1 MYMPPTSS
9 RVLPVPGLV
18 LGCYPEKE
26 AAAGVHPLWA
36 AAVCGFECLPPVA
49 ATRRRQL
56 AWQLRQVRAALDH
69 APAHD
74 SGDFRARLHEV
85 RSRMS
90 ALGLCSAAM
99 QQCMGL
105 VLAVIRHKT
114 GRTLRDPQIVAALVA
129 IRGELAELPTGEGKT
144 LALALAAATAALAG
158 VPVHAIT
165 TNDYL
170 ARRDADELRPV
181 YEALGLRV
189 AAVEA
194 TTDRP
199 GRERAYASDVVY
211 VPARELAFD
220 YLRDG
225 LPAPGG
231 AHARRLLPGLCMALI
246 DEADSVLLDEAL
258 TPLVLS
264 APMAGADR
272 HAPHRAAL
280 RLAAQM
286 REGEDFLPGPRGE
299 PRRLTP
305 AGREKAAQCALA
317 GSDGLWRLARYRDE
331 LVELALH
338 ALHVLQR
345 DTHYIV
351 HAGRVRLIDANT
363 GRIAQGRVLSLG
375 LQQLVEIKEG
385 CDLSAGTETLRQTT
399 FQRLFGRYLHVG
411 GMSGTLF
418 EARVELRRCYGLRV
432 VRVAAAQASRLVP
445 LPPRVFI
452 SAQARWTAV
461 LEDVAARHARG
472 QPVLVG
478 TESVMQSER
487 LAAMLAQQG
496 LAHVVLNARHDEH
509 EAARVAVAGQR
520 GAITVSTNMAGRG
533 TDIAVSDEAAA
544 LGGLHVVSC
553 QCNGSARI
561 DRQLIGRCARH
572 GQPGSA
578 QTLLSLEEG
587 LLGRCVGVRWRR
599 LVSRAAGPDGALPRW
614 MGALAV
620 RIVRALEEHRGRLV
634 RRELEQAEQQQPFLV
649 RAEVH

>member
-1 MYMPPTSS
+1 
-9 RVLPVPGLV
+9 
-18 LGCYPEKE
+18 
-26 AAAGVHPLWA
+26 
-36 AAVCGFECLPPVA
+36 
-49 ATRRRQL
+49 
-56 AWQLRQVRAALDH
+56 
-69 APAHD
+69 
-74 SGDFRARLHEV
+74 
-85 RSRMS
+85 
-90 ALGLCSAAM
+90 
-99 QQCMGL
+99 
-105 VLAVIRHKT
+105 
-114 GRTLRDPQIVAALVA
+114 
-129 IRGELAELPTGEGKT
+129 
-144 LALALAAATAALAG
+144 
-158 VPVHAIT
+158 
-165 TNDYL
+165 
-170 ARRDADELRPV
+170 
-181 YEALGLRV
+181 
-189 AAVEA
+189 
-194 TTDRP
+194 
-199 GRERAYASDVVY
+199 
-211 VPARELAFD
+211 
-220 YLRDG
+220 
-225 LPAPGG
+225 
-231 AHARRLLPGLCMALI
+231 MALI

-264 APMAGADR
+264 APSAAADR

-286 REGEDFLPGPRGE
+286 REGEDFLPGTSGE

-317 GSDGLWRLARYRDE
+317 SGDGLWRLARYRDE

-338 ALHVLQR
+338 ALHTLQR

-351 HAGRVRLIDANT
+351 HAGRVRLIDATT

-418 EARVELRRCYGLRV
+418 EARVELLRCYGLRV
-432 VRVAAAQASRLVP
+432 VRVPAAQPSRLVQ

-452 SAQARWTAV
+452 SAEARWQAV
-461 LEDVAARHARG
+461 LEDITARHACG

-487 LAAMLAQQG
+487 LAALLAQKG
-496 LAHVVLNARHDEH
+496 LPHVVLNARHDQH
-509 EAARVAVAGQR
+509 EAQRVAAAGQR

-533 TDIAVSDEAAA
+533 TDIVVSHEAAA

-587 LLGRCVGVRWRR
+587 LLGRCIGARWRH
-599 LVSRAAGPDGALPRW
+599 LASRAMGSDGALPHGL
-614 MGALAV
+614 GALAV
-620 RIVRALEEHRGRLV
+620 RIVRALEERRGREV

>member
-1 MYMPPTSS
+1 MSPTSP

-18 LGCYPEKE
+18 LGSYPEKE
-26 AAAGVHPLWA
+26 FAGGAHPLWA
-36 AAVCGFECLPPVA
+36 AAMCAFEQWPPVA
-49 ATRRRQL
+49 AARRRKL
-56 AWQLRQVRAALDH
+56 DEQLRRVRAALDD
-69 APAHD
+69 APSPD
-74 SGDFRARLHEV
+74 SDDFHARLHEV
-85 RSRMS
+85 RSGM
-90 ALGLCSAAM
+90 AAMGLRSAAM

-114 GRTLRDPQIVAALVA
+114 GRMLRDPQIVAALVA
-129 IRGELAELPTGEGKT
+129 IRGDLAELPTGEGKT

-165 TNDYL
+165 SNDYL
-170 ARRDADELRPV
+170 ARRDAHDLRPV

-194 TTDRP
+194 ATDRP
-199 GRERAYASDVVY
+199 ERERAYTGNVVY
-211 VPARELAFD
+211 VSARELAFD
-220 YLRDG
+220 YLRDQLPG
-225 LPAPGG
+225 LGG
-231 AHARRLLPGLCMALI
+231 AGARRLMPGLCMALI

-264 APMAGADR
+264 APAAAGDR
-272 HAPHRAAL
+272 YAPYRLAL

-286 REGEDFLPGPRGE
+286 REGEDFLPGLRGE
-299 PRRLTP
+299 PCRLTP
-305 AGREKAAQCALA
+305 TGREKAAQCALA
-317 GSDGLWRLARYRDE
+317 GGDGLWRLARYRDE

-351 HAGRVRLIDANT
+351 QAGRVRLIDANT

-418 EARVELRRCYGLRV
+418 EARVELLRSYGLRV
-432 VRVAAAQASRLVP
+432 VRVPAAQTSRLVQ
-445 LPPRVFI
+445 LPSRVFV
-452 SAQARWTAV
+452 SAQARWKAV
-461 LEDVAARHARG
+461 LEDVASRHACG

-487 LAAMLAQQG
+487 LAAMLKQQG
-496 LAHVVLNARHDEH
+496 LAHVVLNARHDQD
-509 EAARVAVAGQR
+509 EAARVAAAGQR

-533 TDIAVSDEAAA
+533 TDIAVSDEAMA
-544 LGGLHVVSC
+544 LGGLHVLSC

-587 LLGRCVGVRWRR
+587 LLGRCVGARWRR
-599 LVSRAAGPDGALPRW
+599 LATRAVGPDGALPQW
-614 MGALAV
+614 MSALAV
-620 RIVRALEEHRGRLV
+620 RMVRVLEERRGRHV
-634 RRELEQAEQQQPFLV
+634 RRELEQAEQRQPFLV